1 MGGRKK
7 RKKKPS
13 SGAGG
18 GGASELVHEL
28 LVSGGRG
35 DLKHLRQVAVVRG
48 LGGNGIRKYAWPLL
62 VGLGATAPGA
72 DVIAG
77 EEGHHRDV
85 QVVDVDVQRCLFRD
99 ADKRPA
105 LRRVLNACVCNEID
119 LETKEQGVYYYQ
131 GLHDIASVI
140 LLVVGDEEA
149 TLAIR
154 ESPLYSL
161 LLPPAPQPPRTDA
174 DPPTSHPPPA
184 SPPLLDFRK
193 VARLV
198 KDQLRDCT
206 RSDLVPVL
214 ESLELVFD
222 LLRALDPELHDHIRS
237 SGVPCH
243 FALSWRLTWFSHD
256 TQTPAQCSRLFDAF
270 MASPPLFPL
279 YVGACAIA
287 SRRELVMN
295 TEPDFATM
303 HTLLSSIN
311 SGGVGSISEGDI
323 RRALQL
329 YKSAPPERLVAGS
342 RGKGKGGMG
351 YLKYLRTLGSAGGWG
366 GDEADGD
373 GGGGKA
379 GRRQYAWAWSAML
392 GFSGLAAVTT
402 ATAAITSIVAFWDG
416 NLEFQLV

>member
-1 MGGRKK
+1 M
-7 RKKKPS
+7 
-13 SGAGG
+13 
-18 GGASELVHEL
+18 
-28 LVSGGRG
+28 
-35 DLKHLRQVAVVRG
+35 
-48 LGGNGIRKYAWPLL
+48 
-62 VGLGATAPGA
+62 
-72 DVIAG
+72 
-77 EEGHHRDV
+77 
-85 QVVDVDVQRCLFRD
+85 
-99 ADKRPA
+99 
-105 LRRVLNACVCNEID
+105 
-119 LETKEQGVYYYQ
+119 
-131 GLHDIASVI
+131 
-140 LLVVGDEEA
+140 
-149 TLAIR
+149 
-154 ESPLYSL
+154 
-161 LLPPAPQPPRTDA
+161 
-174 DPPTSHPPPA
+174 
-184 SPPLLDFRK
+184 
-193 VARLV
+193 ARLV

-379 GRRQYAWAWSAML
+379 GRRQYVWAWSAML